1 MKIEKAPE
9 EWCCTL
15 GDHWGEL
22 PPATYRVERNG
33 ICQECF
39 ETIRAYEPPKPR
51 YVLSVS
57 AVQNGPINVTV
68 YDQREHRDI
77 GWLTLHQA
85 EVVCGALNA
94 WWEQECSK

>member
-1 MKIEKAPE
+1 MRIEKAPE

-39 ETIRAYEPPKPR
+39 ETIRAYEPPEPR
-51 YVLSVS
+51 YEVKSHDRVILHSRTF
-57 AVQNGPINVTV
+57 TV
-68 YDQREHRDI
+68 YDHQDFTDI
-77 GWLTLHQA
+77 GWFTEREA
-85 EVVCGALNA
+85 EAVCKLLN
-94 WWEQECSK
+94 EMESSDE